1 MPYFGPYRNHAFHL
15 QSRRGKCK
23 IINPIQNYDD
33 SQQKRLQQD
42 ILEYVND
49 QKMMLQKLLEF
60 KDTLKAIMPLKLQ
73 ERTYYTNFSKFL
85 SIYEQ

>member
-1 MPYFGPYRNHAFHL
+1 
-15 QSRRGKCK
+15 
-23 IINPIQNYDD
+23 
-33 SQQKRLQQD
+33 
-42 ILEYVND
+42 VND